1 MQDVPKIVRARL
13 QRPTPATTEVHP
25 DADLL
30 TAFAEHTLAGN
41 ERDHVLEHIAH
52 CADCRE
58 VVVLALP
65 ATEAVALTRSAS
77 ARTGWFS
84 LPVLRWG
91 VVAAG
96 VVLLASVGILEY
108 RQRQQEKTLVATSL
122 RSREQPAESIP
133 HSPAPP
139 PSATGSEP
147 VTPPAES
154 KKRTE
159 MGKQTEIS
167 KKAPAPVLPPAGNS
181 LTVSKPV
188 DKQVHAPNAIF
199 PRPEP
204 MRRSTSVGAAHSAT
218 GGYGFASRAGRS
230 SIGGPITP
238 RSDAEPAAADQLQ
251 GLSKAKPA
259 LDQAAPALAPA
270 PLLHAQPT
278 LMKSP
283 VDVRWT
289 ISASGGL
296 QRSIDG
302 GNTWIDVDVAANNST
317 TATLV
322 RPVQSGTTVE
332 VSGAAPQLQTE
343 SNSETELEAKA
354 ETKSETKSQTKFAAK
369 SATKPSAAAGV
380 KSAEAGPALPR
391 TIFRAV
397 SVTSNAGE
405 VWAGGSGGAL
415 YHTWDG
421 GNRWARVI
429 PSDAASTLTGDIIAI
444 QFPNPRNGIV
454 TTSTTEVWTTL
465 DAGQTWHKQ
474 K

>member
-13 QRPTPATTEVHP
+13 QRATPATAEAHP

-30 TAFAEHTLAGN
+30 TAFAERTLSGG
-41 ERDHVLEHIAH
+41 ERDHVLEHIAL

-58 VVVLALP
+58 VVALALP
-65 ATEAVALTRSAS
+65 VTETISLAASGS
-77 ARTGWFS
+77 ARTGWLS
-84 LPVLRWG
+84 VPVLRWG

-96 VVLLASVGILEY
+96 VVLLASVGILQY
-108 RQRQQEKTLVATSL
+108 RQRQQARTLVATSL
-122 RSREQPAESIP
+122 KSREQLADSAPQ
-133 HSPAPP
+133 SPAPP
-139 PSATGSEP
+139 PSATASEP
-147 VTPPAES
+147 VIPRAES

-159 MGKQTEIS
+159 IGKPTEIT
-167 KKAPAPVLPPAGNS
+167 KKMPSPVAVPPRAANS
-181 LTVSKPV
+181 LAVSKPPA
-188 DKQVHAPNAIF
+188 DKQAHAPNAIF

-218 GGYGFASRAGRS
+218 GGYGFTSRAGRI
-230 SIGGPITP
+230 SIGGPIAP
-238 RSDAEPAAADQLQ
+238 RSDAEPAPADQLQ

-259 LDQAAPALAPA
+259 LDQAAPAFAPA

-302 GNTWIDVDVAANNST
+302 GNTWLDVDIAVNDST
-317 TATLV
+317 RADLV
-322 RPVQSGTTVE
+322 RRAQPRTTVE
-332 VSGAAPQLQTE
+332 VSGAAVEVQTE
-343 SNSETELEAKA
+343 ANSDTKS
-354 ETKSETKSQTKFAAK
+354 ETKSETKSQARMAAK
-369 SATKPSAAAGV
+369 SAPKPSALAGV
-380 KSAEAGPALPR
+380 KTAEAEPVPTPR

-421 GNRWARVI
+421 GNRWSRVS

-444 QFPNPRNGIV
+444 QFSNPRNGIV